1 MTPVAIITGACSGIG
16 LAMSKELI
24 NRGYKVFMGDIN
36 SQGGEVV
43 DALALPSDAPAP
55 TFVRGNVASFEDQA
69 SLFEAAYSFA
79 QQIDVFLANAGVDD
93 REDLLAEPADPS
105 FTAKPTPYNAAT
117 AEINLGAVLQGFKL
131 MVHYIRRAQ
140 CDAKA
145 AGSAPPPL
153 GRMVVTSSTFGLYP
167 FPTNQVYAATK
178 HATRG
183 LVQSLGRRAEQE
195 ANFTLNAILPAFVP
209 TRLAPE
215 GLVAQIRDR
224 GYVTSMESVVKALA
238 LFLSE
243 TAELPDHVQRIEL
256 PGTAAGD
263 GPLTGEC
270 AEVSMAEIYLRGSV
284 RFAND
289 SQRWFSED
297 PDGLW
302 WDGYRQ
308 KRAAGRK

>member
-1 MTPVAIITGACSGIG
+1 MTPVAIVTGACSGIG

-24 NRGYKVFMGDIN
+24 HRGYKVFMGDIN
-36 SQGGEVV
+36 PQGAEVV
-43 DALALPSDAPAP
+43 DALAHPSDVPAP

-79 QQIDVFLANAGVDD
+79 QHIDVFLANAGVDD
-93 REDLLAEPADPS
+93 REDLLAEPVDPT
-105 FTAKPTPYNAAT
+105 FTAKPEPYNATT

-131 MVHYIRRAQ
+131 MVHYSRRAKYE
-140 CDAKA
+140 AKA
-145 AGSAPPPL
+145 AGSTPPPL

-167 FPTNQVYAATK
+167 FPTNPVYAATK

-183 LVQSLGRRAEQE
+183 LVQSLGRRAQQE

-209 TRLAPE
+209 TGLAPE

-224 GYVTSMESVVKALA
+224 GYVTSMDTVVKALG
-238 LFLSE
+238 LFLGE
-243 TAELPDHVQRIEL
+243 TKELPDHVQRIEL
-256 PGTAAGD
+256 PGATAGD

-284 RFAND
+284 PFAND